1 MEYRE
6 IKYYYKEWLTWDQQ
20 KASAFVCSDE
30 NLLRHVSTVSF
41 ESSTLDELHG
51 TIDFYL
57 DNVEKCKELKKSN
70 DYATAVF
77 YETLKYKGD

>member
-6 IKYYYKEWLTWDQQ
+6 IKYYYKEWLTWDHQ
-20 KASAFVCSDE
+20 KASAFVCSDK

-57 DNVEKCKELKKSN
+57 DNIEKCKELKKSN